1 MTSLL
6 VSTVKQMQEADKRAI
21 NVLGIPGC
29 VLMYNA
35 AKSVVDHIKIK
46 YPDANKFGIL
56 CGKGNNGGDGFAI
69 AHILSIAGK
78 KVDVVALAKEQD
90 YVNDALLYLK
100 LALKEGIS
108 VKFPTT
114 IEQCVDEVKNLNGC
128 DLLVDALLGTGTR
141 GEVRE
146 PFKSVIQAI
155 PIDKKVVAVDLPSGM
170 NGDTGEICGCVVKA
184 ASTVTFAAAKQGLV
198 GKPELTGELVVAD
211 IGMPPICLNDA
222 EWEKYIATL
231 E

>member
-1 MTSLL
+1 MSSIP
-6 VSTVKQMQEADKRAI
+6 VSSVKQMQEADKRAI
-21 NVLGIPGC
+21 TVLGIPGC

-35 AKSVVDHIKIK
+35 AKCVVDHINTK
-46 YPDANKFGIL
+46 YPTANKFGIL

-100 LALKEGIS
+100 LALKEGIP
-108 VKFPTT
+108 VRFPSTV
-114 IEQCVDEVKNLNGC
+114 EQCVKEVENLNNC
-128 DLLVDALLGTGTR
+128 DIIVDALLGTGTR

-146 PFKSVIQAI
+146 PFKSVINAI
-155 PIDKKVVAVDLPSGM
+155 GKNMKVVAVDLPSGM
-170 NGDTGEICGCVVKA
+170 NGDTGEICGCCIKA
-184 ASTVTFAAAKQGLV
+184 SSTVTFAAAKQGLI
-198 GKPELTGELVVAD
+198 GKPELTGELIVGD
-211 IGMPPICLNDA
+211 IGMPPICLNDT
-222 EWEKYIATL
+222 EWEKFLAKQ